1 MHARRGNIAG
11 ATGQAAKAVLEEAH
25 AIACERGQWV
35 CNEKR
40 LIETAGLA
48 GLHAWFA
55 GAPTDPARLGEWV
68 DGVAGALG
76 VPGGEI
82 APWR

>member
-1 MHARRGNIAG
+1 
-11 ATGQAAKAVLEEAH
+11 
-25 AIACERGQWV
+25 V